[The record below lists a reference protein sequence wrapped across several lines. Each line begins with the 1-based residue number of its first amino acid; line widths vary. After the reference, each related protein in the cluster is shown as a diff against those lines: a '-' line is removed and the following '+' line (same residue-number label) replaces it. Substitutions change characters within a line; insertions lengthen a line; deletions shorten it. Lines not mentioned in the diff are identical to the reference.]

1 MIRKNI
7 KVRNNLICS
16 KSPYFIRISTYFIYS
31 ENSDI
36 LLILAN
42 QIELIFLLT
51 IKEFFDFLTMRKLFK
66 FLFTQSLIKKPNII
80 VNYKC
85 NSWQINIFTHIFN
98 LIIVIGMFKFLTI
111 ILVFLFKVLYVINP
125 YLIWYVDT

>member
-1 MIRKNI
+1 MVRENI

-16 KSPYFIRISTYFIYS
+16 KSPYFIGISAYFIYS

-42 QIELIFLLT
+42 QIELIFLLA
-51 IKEFFDFLTMRKLFK
+51 IKEFFDFFAMRKLFK

-80 VNYKC
+80 VDYEC
-85 NSWQINIFTHIFN
+85 NSRQINIFTDVFN
-98 LIIVIGMFKFLTI
+98 LVIVIGMFKFLTI
-111 ILVFLFKVLYVINP
+111 ILVFLLKVLYVINP
-125 YLIWYVDT
+125 NLI